1 MWRETLTNGN
11 MVVIVDSNE
20 VTELQVTSGTGSFAS
35 NTLHSTAI
43 TEDGIC
49 VVVEKFIAGLIEDGG
64 SVSLSN
70 GETDGVGETLTKRT
84 GGDLNTGGIVRLR
97 VTRGLAVELLRK
109 SA

>member
-1 MWRETLTNGN
+1 MWRETHTNGN
-11 MVVIVDSNE
+11 MVVIVESNE

-43 TEDGIC
+43 TEDGVC
-49 VVVEKFIAGLIEDGG
+49 VVVEKVITGLVEDGG
-64 SVSLSN
+64 SVSLSD
-70 GETDGVGETLTKRT
+70 GETNGVGETLTKRA
-84 GGDLNTGGIVRLR
+84 GGDLNTGGVVGFR